1 MNKKDL
7 INQVKKEY
15 EGNDTAK
22 EVEELVNLTF
32 KVLGDAIASND
43 KVAIHGVGSFNI
55 RERKATETINAATG
69 MPLTVQP
76 TRWISYKASSAITDK
91 LNENNK

>member
-15 EGNDTAK
+15 EGKASAK

-43 KVAIHGVGSFNI
+43 KVIVQGIGSFNI
-55 RERKATETINAATG
+55 RERKATETINAITG
-69 MPLTVQP
+69 EPLTVQP
-76 TRWISYKASSAITDK
+76 TRWVSYKASSVITDK
-91 LNENNK
+91 LNGK

>member
-15 EGNDTAK
+15 EGNATAK

-43 KVAIHGVGSFNI
+43 KVCVQGVGSFNI
-55 RERKATETINAATG
+55 RERKATETINAITG
-69 MPLTVQP
+69 EPLTVEA
-76 TRWISYKASSAITDK
+76 TKWVSYKCSKSIIDK
-91 LNENNK
+91 LNDRN

>member
-1 MNKKDL
+1 MTKKDL

-15 EGNDTAK
+15 EGKASAK

-43 KVAIHGVGSFNI
+43 KVCVQGIGSFNI
-55 RERKATETINAATG
+55 RERKATETINAITG
-69 MPLTVQP
+69 EPLTVQP
-76 TRWISYKASSAITDK
+76 TRWVSYKASSVITDK
-91 LNENNK
+91 LNGKQ